1 MAFVFVLADIL
12 AVAKDLAVEINT
24 RLEASK
30 NLSVYCRDLRA
41 LVMQVV
47 DLMATLPENT
57 SVETGVKATND
68 LLREILDFIKKDE
81 DYAETEEAALR
92 VVRPA
97 SGCGAGCTPGC
108 AAR

>member
-12 AVAKDLAVEINT
+12 AVAKDLAIEINA

-30 NLSVYCRDLRA
+30 NLGVYCRDLRA

-81 DYAETEEAALR
+81 DYAETANCCRSE
-92 VVRPA
+92 
-97 SGCGAGCTPGC
+97 
-108 AAR
+108 